1 MISMLLKGLAAL
13 GFIAVSAM
21 FLIWLERKVSAWI
34 QNRLGPMM
42 TGFQGTLQPIADT
55 IKLLLKEDIV
65 PNGVDF
71 ISWWLA
77 PFFVTVPVVMAFLV
91 IPFSAKWII
100 LDLNVGAL
108 YICSVT
114 SLCVLGIFMAGWG
127 SNNKYSLLGG
137 MRSAAQII
145 SYEVPLLL
153 SVLLVVMQAGTLSMQ
168 GIVHAQHNEWYIF
181 KPHLALAFI
190 IYFIAAT
197 AEVNRVPFD
206 IPEAE
211 SELVAGYHT
220 EYTGMKFAMF
230 FVAEY
235 TNMFIISAIG
245 TTLFLGGWQ
254 GPFLPGI
261 VWFLL
266 KAYGLIFLLM
276 WIRWTLPRLRMDQ
289 MMSFAWKVLT
299 PLALLN
305 LLVSGWFM
313 VN

>member
-1 MISMLLKGLAAL
+1 MITVLLKGLAAL
-13 GFIAVSAM
+13 GFIAFSAM
-21 FLIWLERKVSAWI
+21 FLIWLERKVSAKI
-34 QNRLGPMM
+34 QNRMGPMM
-42 TGFQGTLQPIADT
+42 TGFHGSLQPVADT

-65 PNGVDF
+65 PKGVDF
-71 ISWWLA
+71 LSWWLA

-91 IPFSAKWII
+91 IPFSSKWIA
-100 LDLNVGAL
+100 LDLNVGVL

-114 SLCVLGIFMAGWG
+114 SVCVLGIFMAGWG

-153 SVLLVVMQAGTLSMQ
+153 SVLLVVMQSGTMSMQ
-168 GIVHAQHNEWYIF
+168 GIIHAQEHGWYIL
-181 KPHLALAFI
+181 KPHLALAFL
-190 IYFIAAT
+190 IYFISAT

-220 EYTGMKFAMF
+220 EYSGMKFAMF

-235 TNMFIISAIG
+235 TNMFIISAIAA
-245 TTLFLGGWQ
+245 TLFFGGWQ
-254 GPFLPGI
+254 GPWLPGL

-266 KAYGLIFLLM
+266 KSYGFVFFLM
-276 WIRWTLPRLRMDQ
+276 WMRWTLPRVRMDQ

-299 PLALLN
+299 PIALLN
-305 LLVSGWFM
+305 LLISGWFM
-313 VN
+313 VK

>member
-1 MISMLLKGLAAL
+1 MMTMVLKGLSAL

-65 PNGVDF
+65 PKGVDF
-71 ISWWLA
+71 LSWWLA

-91 IPFSAKWII
+91 IPFSSKWIV
-100 LDLNVGAL
+100 LDLNVGVL

-168 GIVHAQHNEWYIF
+168 GIIHAQAHGWFIL
-181 KPHLALAFI
+181 KPQLALAFL
-190 IYFIAAT
+190 IYFISAT

-220 EYTGMKFAMF
+220 EYSGMKFAMF

-235 TNMFIISAIG
+235 TNMFIISAIAA
-245 TTLFLGGWQ
+245 TLFLGGWQ
-254 GPFLPGI
+254 GPWLPGV
-261 VWFLL
+261 VWFLI
-266 KAYGLIFLLM
+266 KAYGLIFVLM
-276 WIRWTLPRLRMDQ
+276 WMRWTLPRVRMDQ

-299 PLALLN
+299 PIALLN
-305 LLVSGWFM
+305 LLVGGWFM
-313 VN
+313 LK

>member
-1 MISMLLKGLAAL
+1 MITILLKGAAAL
-13 GFIAVSAM
+13 GFISVSAM

-34 QNRLGPMM
+34 QNRMGPMM
-42 TGFQGTLQPIADT
+42 TGFQGTLQPVADT

-65 PNGVDF
+65 PTGVDF
-71 ISWWLA
+71 FTWWLA

-91 IPFSAKWII
+91 IPFSRNIFV
-100 LDLNVGAL
+100 LDLNVGVL
-108 YICSVT
+108 YICSIT
-114 SLCVLGIFMAGWG
+114 SVCVLGIFMAGWG

-153 SVLLVVMQAGTLSMQ
+153 SVLLVVMQSGSMSMQ
-168 GIVHAQHNEWYIF
+168 GIIQAQAHGWFIL
-181 KPHLALAFI
+181 KPHLFLAFL
-190 IYFIAAT
+190 IYFISAT

-220 EYTGMKFAMF
+220 EYSGMKFAMF

-235 TNMFIISAIG
+235 TNMFIISAIA
-245 TTLFLGGWQ
+245 TTLFFGGWQ

-266 KAYGLIFLLM
+266 KAYGLVFFLM
-276 WIRWTLPRLRMDQ
+276 WMRWTLPRVRMDQ

-299 PLALLN
+299 PIALLN

-313 VN
+313 VK

>member
-1 MISMLLKGLAAL
+1 MIPMLLSGLAAI
-13 GFIAVSAM
+13 GFIAFSAM
-21 FLIWLERKVSAWI
+21 FLIWLERKISAWI
-34 QNRLGPMM
+34 QNRMGPMM
-42 TGFQGTLQPIADT
+42 TGFHGTLQPIADT

-65 PNGVDF
+65 PKGVDF
-71 ISWWLA
+71 LSWWLA

-91 IPFSAKWII
+91 IPFSPKWIA
-100 LDLNVGAL
+100 LDLNVGVV

-153 SVLLVVMQAGTLSMQ
+153 SVLLVVMEAGTLSMQ
-168 GIVHAQHNEWYIF
+168 GIIHAQSHGWFIL
-181 KPHLALAFI
+181 KPHLTLAFL
-190 IYFIAAT
+190 IYFISAT

-220 EYTGMKFAMF
+220 EYSGMKFAMF

-235 TNMFIISAIG
+235 TNMFIISAIA

-254 GPFLPGI
+254 GPWLPGV

-266 KAYGLIFLLM
+266 KSYGVIVLLM
-276 WIRWTLPRLRMDQ
+276 WMRWTLPRVRMDQ

-299 PLALLN
+299 PIALLN
-305 LLVSGWFM
+305 ILISGWFM
-313 VN
+313 VK

>member
-1 MISMLLKGLAAL
+1 MSAILLKGLAAL
-13 GFIAVSAM
+13 GFIAFSAM
-21 FLIWLERKVSAWI
+21 FLIWLERKVSARI
-34 QNRLGPMM
+34 QNRMGPMM
-42 TGFQGTLQPIADT
+42 TGFHGSLQPVADT

-65 PNGVDF
+65 PKGVDYL
-71 ISWWLA
+71 SWWLA

-91 IPFSAKWII
+91 IPFSSQWIA
-100 LDLNVGAL
+100 LDLNVGVL

-114 SLCVLGIFMAGWG
+114 SICVLGIFMAGWG

-153 SVLLVVMQAGTLSMQ
+153 SVLLVVMQSGTMSMQ
-168 GIVHAQHNEWYIF
+168 GIVHAQEHSWFIF
-181 KPHLALAFI
+181 KPHLLLAFL
-190 IYFIAAT
+190 IYFISAT
-197 AEVNRVPFD
+197 AECNRVPFD

-220 EYTGMKFAMF
+220 EYSGMKFAMF

-235 TNMFIISAIG
+235 TNMFIISAIA

-254 GPFLPGI
+254 GPFLPGV

-266 KAYGLIFLLM
+266 KSYGFIFILM
-276 WIRWTLPRLRMDQ
+276 WMRWTLPRIRMDQ
-289 MMSFAWKVLT
+289 MMSFAWKFLT
-299 PLALLN
+299 PIALLN
-305 LLVSGWFM
+305 LLISGWFM
-313 VN
+313 VK